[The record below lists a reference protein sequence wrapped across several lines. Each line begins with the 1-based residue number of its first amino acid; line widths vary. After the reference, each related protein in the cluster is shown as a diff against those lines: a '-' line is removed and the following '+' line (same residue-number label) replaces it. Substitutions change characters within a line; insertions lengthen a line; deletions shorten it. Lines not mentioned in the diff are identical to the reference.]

1 MCSSVNTIGST
12 QCEARLGSRCVRS
25 ALAPKM
31 NTGKRQERARVN
43 DERFV
48 TEENHERIVNV
59 TAVEYQRRLE
69 HYPS

>member
-1 MCSSVNTIGST
+1 
-12 QCEARLGSRCVRS
+12 
-25 ALAPKM
+25 M